1 MRQNKYLSPEHELF
15 IKKERNRKIIILST
29 QIGILVMFLAVWE
42 LAAQLHWIDS
52 FLMSCPS
59 RIWNTLADLYSSG
72 ELFYHIWVS
81 LYETLLGFAIGTVA
95 GTAIAVLLWWSKFLR
110 SVLEPYIVVLNSLPK
125 IALGPLIIV
134 CAGTG
139 QKAIVTM
146 AVLISVIVTIIT
158 MLGGFIETSPEK
170 ILLLEAMNAN
180 KFQIFTKLVF
190 PANVSTL
197 ASCLKIN
204 VGMAWIGSIM
214 GEYLVS
220 KAGLG
225 YLIVYGGQVF
235 KMDLVM
241 ACTIV
246 LCILAGGMYFL
257 VALFEKYMVKWRD

>member
-1 MRQNKYLSPEHELF
+1 M
-15 IKKERNRKIIILST
+15 
-29 QIGILVMFLAVWE
+29 
-42 LAAQLHWIDS
+42 
-52 FLMSCPS
+52 
-59 RIWNTLADLYSSG
+59 
-72 ELFYHIWVS
+72 
-81 LYETLLGFAIGTVA
+81 
-95 GTAIAVLLWWSKFLR
+95 
-110 SVLEPYIVVLNSLPK
+110 
-125 IALGPLIIV
+125 